1 MSHRYMV
8 GKYHKDMSS
17 ISKDMNM
24 QFKYINMESGLKK
37 FIVLKE
43 RYDIYINHSNERKK
57 LNPYYN
63 RDINK

>member
-37 FIVLKE
+37 FIVWE
-43 RYDIYINHSNERKK
+43 GRYDIYINHSNERKK